1 MTAKPALQP
10 EATLPRLA
18 TLPQSEGQWLKQLID
33 ESFIH
38 LSSAQREELFASLTR
53 MLNDPRYVQSRS
65 LILAEF
71 TGQAIALRDAHRRLA
86 GLTPDQMRAIAVEAR
101 QEYERLPVSQREQM
115 LQVLQHGI
123 PGMPRT
129 LNDMMLAEFGNA
141 PFSKFKEALVELA
154 ATRLTPIGEE
164 MRRLM
169 ADPVEIDRILAE
181 GATRAHGIADPILA
195 KTKDIVGFIHS

>member
-1 MTAKPALQP
+1 MSTFGARCAVVLIGTMCAGWFSTAAAVDPLVLFLLRMIRDSVASSAIQAGVESMNSKPAQP

-18 TLPQSEGQWLKQLID
+18 TLPQGEGQWLKQLID

-38 LSSAQREELFASLTR
+38 LSAAQREELFASLTR

-101 QEYERLPVSQREQM
+101 QEYERLPAAQREQM

-129 LNDMMLAEFGNA
+129 LNEMMLAEFGNA
-141 PFSKFKEALVELA
+141 RAV
-154 ATRLTPIGEE
+154 TR
-164 MRRLM
+164 
-169 ADPVEIDRILAE
+169 
-181 GATRAHGIADPILA
+181 
-195 KTKDIVGFIHS
+195 